1 MKQKHTK
8 YTQTHTNKST
18 HSEMGPVW
26 QNPIQRTVRTAHLSV
41 LMLIIQRKRWNYTV
55 SVWNVDPKISRYNLA
70 KMHRFDWKFRCANF
84 DTNQQE
90 QIRTYYYYYRH
101 NV

>member
-8 YTQTHTNKST
+8 ISTNKST

-41 LMLIIQRKRWNYTV
+41 LSRDMRNWACTTAPINTAQNS
-55 SVWNVDPKISRYNLA
+55 SVNLPSYLPRS
-70 KMHRFDWKFRCANF
+70 HRCSVGSHTFTASGDA
-84 DTNQQE
+84 
-90 QIRTYYYYYRH
+90 
-101 NV
+101 V